1 MGKVEN
7 IREGFYY
14 SDGVN
19 LLEITGNVPGRVD
32 TYYAMNEAGEEVRI
46 KKDKLYKI
54 KLDED
59 WLSRLNIELGKEI
72 YKDSNIALT
81 LKKSGASFH
90 LEINNLKEGAVKR
103 KMTLTVDELQNQV
116 NMIAGSMPK
125 IR

>member
-14 SDGVN
+14 SDGLN
-19 LLEITGNVPGRVD
+19 LLEITGNVPGRID

-72 YKDSNIALT
+72 YKDSTIAIM

-90 LEINNLKEGAVKR
+90 LEISNLKEGAVKR

-116 NMIAGSMPK
+116 NMIAGSMPR

>member
-1 MGKVEN
+1 MGKVDN

-19 LLEITGNVPGRVD
+19 LLEITGNVPGRPD
-32 TYYAMNEAGEEVRI
+32 TYFALNQAGEEIRI

-59 WLSRLNIELGKEI
+59 WLAKMNIKLNKEI
-72 YKDSNIALT
+72 YKDDSKAIV

-90 LEINNLKEGAVKR
+90 LEINNIKEGAVKR

-116 NMIAGSMPK
+116 SMVAGSMPK
-125 IR
+125 IK